1 MLKYLSASWIPIASV
16 LFQIR
21 AQHFIQSELPL
32 QSNNREEKRRRT
44 AEGCCYYTVES
55 EFFTL
60 GGAER
65 KSCVA
70 GAGGTTERALLC
82 ERWIGRGGR
91 RVYLCCWTV
100 THDASAAKW
109 RRGAGGAGGAG
120 WGHFNIKA
128 SLSLWFHRGDTAP
141 NNRGAVDPEKFFT
154 TEMVSCSVFIRC
166 WSCETFFSI
175 LFTCVSNQVTPQRQ
189 H

>member
-1 MLKYLSASWIPIASV
+1 MNPNRVRPLSNPCATFHSEWTASAVP
-16 LFQIR
+16 
-21 AQHFIQSELPL
+21 
-32 QSNNREEKRRRT
+32 SNNREEKRRRT
-44 AEGCCYYTVES
+44 AEGCCYYTA

-60 GGAER
+60 SGAER

-109 RRGAGGAGGAG
+109 RRGAGGAG

-128 SLSLWFHRGDTAP
+128 SLSVISWRWHCSKQQRSGWPREVFHQRWFR
-141 NNRGAVDPEKFFT
+141 AVFLLDAEAVKLSFR
-154 TEMVSCSVFIRC
+154 S
-166 WSCETFFSI
+166 FSH
-175 LFTCVSNQVTPQRQ
+175 V
-189 H
+189 